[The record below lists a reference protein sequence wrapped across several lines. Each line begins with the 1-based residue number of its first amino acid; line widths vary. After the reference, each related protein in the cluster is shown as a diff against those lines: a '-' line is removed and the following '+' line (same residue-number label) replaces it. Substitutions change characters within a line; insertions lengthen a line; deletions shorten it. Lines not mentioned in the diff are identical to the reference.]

1 MKGLLS
7 DVRILD
13 LTRMLAGPYGTML
26 LADLGAEVIK
36 VEDHFGDATRGGTKT
51 ALAGMNAYFL
61 AVNRN
66 KKSVVIDLKTPRG
79 LELFYELVKV
89 SDVVIDNMRPA
100 ALKRLKCDYDDLKKI
115 NPKIISVSL
124 SGFGHTGPYRDKTAF
139 DLTIQAVSGGMGL
152 TGEPGRPPVRM
163 GIPLGDLAGGN
174 MAALALTSALHYRDS
189 TGQGQKLDVSLLDTQ
204 ISMTSYLAAYYL
216 VGGKLSGPQ
225 GSRHETIVPYEAF
238 QCSDIWLVVACTN
251 NRFWEGLCIALELE
265 ELILDERFDSPV
277 QRLEHRDEVIPIL
290 QERFLQKTA
299 GEWLK
304 RLEEADVPCAP
315 VNTLDLALSDPQV
328 LTRNMIIEMDHP
340 KTGKYKLAGN
350 PIKASESEEFLSPPP
365 LLGEYTVEVLKDVLE
380 YSDEKID
387 ELLEE
392 KVIGVYKE
400 EDDDQ

>member
-36 VEDHFGDATRGGTKT
+36 VEDHGGDHTRGGTQT
-51 ALAGMNAYFL
+51 SLAGMNAYFL

-66 KKSVVIDLKTPRG
+66 KKSVIIDMKTPRG

-238 QCSDIWLVVACTN
+238 QCSDLCLVVACVKD
-251 NRFWEGLCIALELE
+251 RFWEGLCIALELE
-265 ELILDERFDSPV
+265 KLILD
-277 QRLEHRDEVIPIL
+277 
-290 QERFLQKTA
+290 
-299 GEWLK
+299 
-304 RLEEADVPCAP
+304 
-315 VNTLDLALSDPQV
+315 
-328 LTRNMIIEMDHP
+328 
-340 KTGKYKLAGN
+340 GN

-365 LLGEYTVEVLKDVLE
+365 LLGEYTVEVLKDVLK